1 MRVGSPKIKSDNDI
15 LASTGQKSLPY
26 HPTGYPAWKEGTI
39 VTDRRILKPEMM
51 RMVIDEAQ
59 YNAILD
65 GKVALGNWATKEPI
79 NSISEDMRKR
89 LGVTEEFKPGN
100 INGKPNKFYVVEFQ
114 VLPGIGVREGIA
126 GPMYDT
132 VTNKIMPGGVKQ
144 INFIDGSPYTHP
156 DFFKIDKN
164 SIREI
169 K

>member
-1 MRVGSPKIKSDNDI
+1 
-15 LASTGQKSLPY
+15 
-26 HPTGYPAWKEGTI
+26 
-39 VTDRRILKPEMM
+39 M